1 MAKHGREVWV
11 HIDTPFA
18 TTPPRRRSSS
28 PSPNRRPSLLALNLE
43 IGERTPKRRNGSSSQ
58 TNSSMSTNE
67 MNTFSVNKTNANQ
80 LKKSLQKNLSLP
92 DLRHSS
98 VSTISPSSAHR
109 VDNTTTPHDKLP
121 QVPSKESL
129 ASFGSNSDRGGVG
142 ILSDDSDL
150 DASDDDGDDDDSLNT
165 AEKFDRVIMKVA
177 EKDGV
182 VTLVYPTLEA
192 DLACES
198 ASEQGGDEHSGVSSS
213 SNVIQSEEGRSTS
226 TSSASDRGEKEQ
238 GIMVEHTD
246 DSGPF
251 ELASTNIHTEE
262 DKRQRERTKIRLS
275 VLSVAV
281 EAYKKN
287 RIPVPD
293 ALLAQ
298 INENQTTG
306 GLSGGGGGRK
316 KRAAG
321 SEEMNRANGG
331 GSFWN
336 PQMGK
341 GEVNRTRSKMV
352 KSKKARGPGCDRGFG
367 DNASKECRHQ
377 QRRNIKRL
385 RLNAADEIHASPCQC
400 ALSLVGMRGFCVHSP
415 INGQNNI
422 SPVSFF
428 RSSSGRDLFL
438 DSSVRENQPALPSRK
453 KPVMNYDQNLSG
465 GPPTMGSGKPAQK
478 VKFVNV
484 NSEIASSKMVRTAS
498 ASAGEQQCVS
508 HLLPTASYSQG
519 VSRVVLN
526 APDNDTQ
533 LQLGGPPESATLRS
547 NRKERN
553 QSVAMFPRASLHM
566 SSSLQHPRADAATY
580 AALGY
585 HEITLIRGE
594 KDTSH
599 DEDGFVSW
607 NAVTVRCAD
616 HDEFDVLCK
625 ALKTSA
631 RAKIVPFSPDPRAK
645 LKKQARQRTAS
656 KLQKATRKSS
666 RTRRK
671 STRSNVNGAAETM
684 PSIQLNHLSPDSSP
698 YEPLAQRQTPSISFK
713 SPNMTTTKSSAKWNK
728 NDHCELCGLYF
739 TLLSRRH
746 HCRKCDRSCC
756 SDCSSVMLVR
766 GGEQTRYCNPCSS
779 DILYKQ
785 SRALHRNAPGHYRRF
800 SSTTLPGKV
809 HPACRHMGVGVLG
822 KLPHWKNYLSFKPES
837 RPAVGR
843 ISIELIQGLA
853 LPTVDMRGTADP
865 YVRATITGYDR
876 DMRWNLKE
884 WLPENRYS
892 LCGVYCSRTLSP
904 VWRGKGRRGGEL
916 LTLPVISTAGA
927 VLRLEVLDYD
937 VMSNSRGRDKLLAL
951 VEIPLSDIPNANL
964 RRAKH
969 ATSNKPR
976 REEDTVR
983 GTTKKK
989 LVYDGYCDRWYRL
1002 QCASGMKKN
1011 SIVIAKPIDN
1021 PQIANKGSS
1030 ERVQQGRASHNGN
1043 NAISKTRASDRTDTR
1058 RNKPLEEIGKR
1069 FHGLFA
1075 TPLEWFGLELV
1086 RPGTICEKHRPQS
1099 ALHVRIKLNA
1109 SEVGDLLS
1117 HTWFPPV
1124 QPIPDLPPYDPQ
1136 ALLTAIIKVYK
1147 KLSPYLKRWK
1157 FVEDAIKWRH
1167 TPKTCI
1173 MSYLVLAFH
1182 IFFMRYFLF
1191 FLHIHVL
1198 TFLVFRLRKMLSKAR
1213 ESTINESESHRFGTQ
1228 VDLRTMSATPLDAA
1242 SSSDIDFIFDES
1254 NHDLSS
1260 LHNSKHTTGAN
1271 PGKWPLS
1278 KNSPSLEALNESG
1291 LNQNQTTPSLSV
1303 SKDKGAAPATGKGKL
1318 GKKHESE
1325 AEIADGD
1332 TARLGKAVSWIA
1344 KRLGN
1349 NRGLEVLQYKLGLL
1363 GRDLAKINSIWDGS
1377 SILRTRI
1384 AIAILVISFVIHL
1397 YVNNRLLWIVGT
1409 FLWYFG
1415 SSPYSI
1421 RFCRAWFGFGP
1432 GIAKVLRRRHLHE
1445 QEVAQHIKAK

>member
-1 MAKHGREVWV
+1 MAKHGREVLI
-11 HIDTPFA
+11 HIDTTFDS
-18 TTPPRRRSSS
+18 TPLSTRSSS
-28 PSPNRRPSLLALNLE
+28 PGPDCRPSLLALNLE
-43 IGERTPKRRNGSSSQ
+43 VGERTPKRHNCGSAAQ
-58 TNSSMSTNE
+58 TNSSISTNE
-67 MNTFSVNKTNANQ
+67 MNALSFTKKNANQ
-80 LKKSLQKNLSLP
+80 LGNSLQKNLSLP

-98 VSTISPSSAHR
+98 VSTISPSSVQR
-109 VDNTTTPHDKLP
+109 VNDTTAPHNKLP

-142 ILSDDSDL
+142 SLSDDSDL
-150 DASDDDGDDDDSLNT
+150 DVSDDDGDDDDSLNS
-165 AEKFDRVIMKVA
+165 AEKFDRVIMKIS
-177 EKDGV
+177 EKEGI
-182 VTLVYPTLEA
+182 VTLVYPTLET

-198 ASEQGGDEHSGVSSS
+198 ASEQGGDEHSDVSP
-213 SNVIQSEEGRSTS
+213 SNNVNQSEEGRNTS
-226 TSSASDRGEKEQ
+226 TSSASDCGEKQQ

-262 DKRQRERTKIRLS
+262 DKRQREHTKIRLS

-306 GLSGGGGGRK
+306 GLAGGEGGRK

-336 PQMGK
+336 PQKGK
-341 GEVNRTRSKMV
+341 GEVRGTESKVV
-352 KSKKARGPGCDRGFG
+352 KQEKARRSVCDKGYG
-367 DNASKECRHQ
+367 DNSSKECMYKQ
-377 QRRNIKRL
+377 KQNVKRL
-385 RLNAADEIHASPCQC
+385 RLNADDEIHASPCQC
-400 ALSLVGMRGFCVHSP
+400 ALSLVGMRAFCMHSP
-415 INGQNNI
+415 ANGQNNI

-438 DSSVRENQPALPSRK
+438 DSSVREKQPALPSRK
-453 KPVMNYDQNLSG
+453 KPVMHYNQKMSG
-465 GPPTMGSGKPAQK
+465 DPPTTGSGNPDQK
-478 VKFVNV
+478 VKFRSTHNS
-484 NSEIASSKMVRTAS
+484 NSEIASNRMVRTAS
-498 ASAGEQQCVS
+498 ASAREQQRVS
-508 HLLPTASYSQG
+508 ELLPTASYIQG
-519 VSRVVLN
+519 VSPVLLN
-526 APDNDTQ
+526 AHDNDSQ
-533 LQLGGPPESATLRS
+533 LQFGGPPESATLRS
-547 NRKERN
+547 NRKGPN

-566 SSSLQHPRADAATY
+566 PSSMQTARADAATY

-594 KDTSH
+594 KGTSH

-645 LKKQARQRTAS
+645 LKKQARQRAAL
-656 KLQKATRKSS
+656 KLQKATRKSL
-666 RTRRK
+666 RARRK
-671 STRSNVNGAAETM
+671 STRSNASGAAETV
-684 PSIQLNHLSPDSSP
+684 PSVQLSPLSPDSSP
-698 YEPLAQRQTPSISFK
+698 YKPLAQRQTSSVSLK
-713 SPNMTTTKSSAKWNK
+713 SQNIKTTKISAKWNK
-728 NDHCELCGLYF
+728 NDHCELCGLHF

-785 SRALHRNAPGHYRRF
+785 SRALHRSAPGHYRRF
-800 SSTTLPGKV
+800 SSITLPGKV
-809 HPACRHMGVGVLG
+809 HPACRLMGVGVLG

-884 WLPENRYS
+884 WLPEKRYS

-937 VMSNSRGRDKLLAL
+937 VMSNSRGRDKLLAR

-969 ATSNKPR
+969 APSNRPR

-1002 QCASGMKKN
+1002 QCASDMKKS

-1021 PQIANKGSS
+1021 PQIANKGSA
-1030 ERVQQGRASHNGN
+1030 ERVKQGRASQHG
-1043 NAISKTRASDRTDTR
+1043 
-1058 RNKPLEEIGKR
+1058 NKPLGEIRKR
-1069 FHGLFA
+1069 FHGLCVM
-1075 TPLEWFGLELV
+1075 PLEWFGLDLL
-1086 RPGTICEKHRPQS
+1086 RPGTVCEKHRPQS

-1147 KLSPYLKRWK
+1147 KLSPYLKWWK
-1157 FVEDAIKWRH
+1157 FVQDAIKWRH
-1167 TPKTCI
+1167 APKTCI

-1191 FLHIHVL
+1191 FLHIHGL
-1198 TFLVFRLRKMLSKAR
+1198 TFLVFRLRKILSKAR
-1213 ESTINESESHRFGTQ
+1213 ESTLNESESHRFGTQ
-1228 VDLRTMSATPLDAA
+1228 MDLPTMSATPLDAA

-1254 NHDLSS
+1254 NHDISS
-1260 LHNSKHTTGAN
+1260 RHNSKHTTGAN
-1271 PGKWPLS
+1271 PGKWTLN
-1278 KNSPSLEALNESG
+1278 KNSPSLEALSERG
-1291 LNQNQTTPSLSV
+1291 LNQNQTTPTLTV
-1303 SKDKGAAPATGKGKL
+1303 SKDTVAAPATLKGKL
-1318 GKKHESE
+1318 QLVKKHEPE
-1325 AEIADGD
+1325 TEIADKD

-1363 GRDLAKINSIWDGS
+1363 GRDLANINSIWDGS
-1377 SILRTRI
+1377 SVLRTRI
-1384 AIAILVISFVIHL
+1384 AIAILVVSFVIHL

-1409 FLWYFG
+1409 FIWYFG

-1421 RFCRAWFGFGP
+1421 RFCRACFGFAP
-1432 GIAKVLRRRHLHE
+1432 GIAKVLRRRHLHQ